1 MNEKLLITIDKI
13 LKNNSVNKSI
23 SKDMSINT
31 CDVWD
36 LRKYVEF
43 KLEQIQLKERL
54 DYVNQQLKDSDVK

>member
-1 MNEKLLITIDKI
+1 MNENLLITLDKI
-13 LKNNSVNKSI
+13 LKNNGVNSAI
-23 SKDMSINT
+23 SKDMTINT

-54 DYVNQQLKDSDVK
+54 DYVNRQLKDSDD

>member
-13 LKNNSVNKSI
+13 LKNNGVNKSI

-54 DYVNQQLKDSDVK
+54 DYVNQQLKDSDD